1 MDNLGKRI
9 VSFILKWPLL
19 IIILTSFLTLAALL
33 FIPKIKIDNSVD
45 VFFNKKSKS
54 YINFQRWKEQF
65 GSDQVIIAAFRDKDI
80 FTRDNL
86 KLISRLTDEFSSLEY
101 VDKVT
106 SITNVNDIVG
116 SKNDFIVRPLAEDI
130 PVSSRELALLKK
142 RALSNPLYVKNVI
155 SPDGTATA
163 LIIELENNP
172 SEAGVYK
179 KIVVENA
186 RRILKKE
193 FPKDKKYYIS
203 GFTAIEYF
211 YAEYMRQDL
220 KKFLPFIL
228 IIILVIL
235 VLSFRS
241 IAGVALPFLAI
252 VVSLT
257 WTMAFLY
264 FCGFTINNVTA
275 IIPPIMLAIAVA
287 DSIHLVSES
296 IYRRRNR
303 VLDAGADK
311 DKAFSYVVKELF
323 VPCLFTSLTTAVGF
337 LSLTVSRI
345 PPVRELGIVVGAG
358 VFFAFI
364 VTFTL
369 LPALIKQ
376 FNLFQSV
383 DDRRFSGAEGQ
394 TEKILRSKTD
404 MFLGK
409 IGKFDERFRA
419 LVLAAVFIISGLAVW
434 GMLKIKAETSVIE
447 YFKKTSPIHR
457 ATTFVEKH
465 LSGVHFLNV
474 SLESGSDDH
483 FKQPKALEKIQQLE
497 RFLLTVPEVDKVT
510 SVVDYIKEINK
521 AFHNEDE
528 EFYRIPSSKKLVAQ
542 YLLLYGASDLD
553 DFVDSRWAWTTVR
566 VRLKEH
572 STVKLKKVIDKI
584 RDYLASRYPADV
596 RTEVLGQT
604 VLEVE
609 TNNAVTRGQVQS
621 LILAMVVIF
630 AMMFFVFRSIPAGFI
645 SIVPNVLPLL
655 INFGIMGWVGIRLDS
670 ATSMISAIAI
680 GIIVDD
686 TIHFLHCFGEK
697 FKEGKDYAQ
706 AIHHTLLL
714 KGRPIIL
721 TSVILCFGFGIVTFS
736 KFVPT
741 SYFGLLSTL
750 LIFNALWADL
760 VVLPAVILQVKPK
773 L

>member
-1 MDNLGKRI
+1 MDNLIRRI
-9 VSFILKWPLL
+9 ASFILKRSLL
-19 IIILTSFLTLAALL
+19 VIVFTLFLTFVALL

-45 VFFNKKSKS
+45 VFFNKKSKN
-54 YINFQRWKEQF
+54 YINFQKWKEQF
-65 GSDQVIIAAFRDKDI
+65 GSDQVIIVAFRDKDI
-80 FTRDNL
+80 FTRGNL
-86 KLISRLTDEFSSLEY
+86 KLISRLTDKFSSLKY

-106 SITNVNDIVG
+106 SLTNVNDIVG

-163 LIIELENNP
+163 LVIELENNP
-172 SEAGVYK
+172 SKTGVYK
-179 KIVVENA
+179 KIVVENV

-193 FPKDKKYYIS
+193 FPKDRKYYIS

-211 YAEYMRQDL
+211 YAEYMQQDL

-228 IIILVIL
+228 IIIVIIL
-235 VLSFRS
+235 VLSFRN
-241 IAGVALPFLAI
+241 IAGVVLPFLAVI
-252 VVSLT
+252 VSLT

-296 IYRRRNR
+296 IYKRRRR
-303 VLDAGADK
+303 VLRPGADK
-311 DKAFSYVVKELF
+311 NKTLSSVVKELF

-376 FNLFQSV
+376 FNLFQNASGHG
-383 DDRRFSGAEGQ
+383 FSGTDGQ
-394 TEKILRSKTD
+394 TERILGSKID
-404 MFLGK
+404 IFLSK

-419 LVLAAVFIISGLAVW
+419 PVLAAVIIISGLAVW
-434 GMLKIKAETSVIE
+434 GVLKIKTETSVIE

-457 ATTFVEKH
+457 ATTFVENH

-474 SLESGSDDH
+474 SLKAGNDDY
-483 FKQPKALEKIQQLE
+483 FKQPEALEKIQQLE
-497 RFLLTVPEVDKVT
+497 RFLLTIPEVDKVT

-528 EFYRIPSSKKLVAQ
+528 KFYKIPSSKKLIAQ

-553 DFVDSRWAWTTVR
+553 DFVGSRWAWTTVE
-566 VRLKEH
+566 VRLREH
-572 STVKLKKVIDKI
+572 STLKLKKVIDKI
-584 RDYLASRYPADV
+584 KDYLALQYPVDV
-596 RTEVLGQT
+596 QTEVLGQT

-609 TNNAVTRGQVQS
+609 TNNAVTHGQVQS
-621 LILAMVVIF
+621 LVLAMIVIF
-630 AMMFFVFRSIPAGFI
+630 AMMFFVFRSMPVGLI
-645 SIVPNVLPLL
+645 SIIPNMLPLL

-697 FKEGKDYAQ
+697 FKKDKDYIKAVQ
-706 AIHHTLLL
+706 YTLLS

-721 TSVILCFGFGIVTFS
+721 TSVILCFGFGVVILS

-760 VVLPAVILQVKPK
+760 IVLPAVILQVKPK
-773 L
+773 F